1 MRFVI
6 PHTVFCAGLLLLV
19 PVAVGQPKPP
29 DKKDLPKLIVAVP
42 IGVAPGKTSKLVVR
56 GLRIDTATEI
66 RIHDPK
72 SSAKLLAKTKVAV
85 PNQQDPAHV
94 GDSQIEIEVTLPADY
109 PMTTLSLS
117 VVTPAGESPPYR
129 MLVDAEPTI
138 AEKEPNNS
146 FKQAQ
151 PIQLPQRIDGAI
163 GQAQDVDVFRFDG
176 KEGQAVIIEVLAA
189 RYGSALDSFLTLYS
203 AEGQIIASNDDHDGS
218 ADSRIEVTLPK
229 TGVYFVSMIDA
240 NDQGGPAYVYR
251 LAVRAK

>member
-1 MRFVI
+1 MRHLILV
-6 PHTVFCAGLLLLV
+6 VGLFLV
-19 PVAVGQPKPP
+19 VAFAYGQPKPP
-29 DKKDLPKLIVAVP
+29 DQKDLPKLIVAVP
-42 IGVAPGKTSKLVVR
+42 IGVAPGKSSKLTVR

-66 RIHDPK
+66 RVHDPK

-117 VVTPAGESPPYR
+117 VITPAGESPPYR

-151 PIQLPQRIDGAI
+151 PIQFPQTIEGVI
-163 GQAQDVDVFRFDG
+163 GQAQDVDVFRFEG
-176 KEGQAVIIEVLAA
+176 KEGQAVVVEVLAA

-203 AEGQIIASNDDHDGS
+203 AEGQIIASNDDHNGS
-218 ADSRIEVTLPK
+218 PDSRIEVTLPK
-229 TGVYFVSMIDA
+229 TGAYFVSVIDA

-251 LAVRAK
+251 LAVQAK